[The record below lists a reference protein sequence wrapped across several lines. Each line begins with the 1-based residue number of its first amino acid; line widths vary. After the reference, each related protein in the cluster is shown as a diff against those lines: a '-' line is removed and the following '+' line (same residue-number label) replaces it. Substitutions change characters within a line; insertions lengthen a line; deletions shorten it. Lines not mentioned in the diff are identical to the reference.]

1 MNTVNLNISGLKA
14 HALGIHLLL
23 VIKHYVAGKKVG
35 SIAPEKME
43 QLRAMDQAYLKL
55 SALGECHDD
64 ETPQPI
70 ELTIPEAEA
79 MLRAFTDDAF
89 KEVALRDE
97 YYQKNSYTSYFG
109 LIYAPFLEKL
119 SAGYVEALAAA

>member
-1 MNTVNLNISGLKA
+1 MNTVNIKVSGLKA
-14 HALGIHLLL
+14 QALGIHLLL
-23 VIKHYVAGKKVG
+23 VIKHYVAGKKAG
-35 SIAPEKME
+35 SIAPESME
-43 QLRAMDQAYLKL
+43 LLRAMDQAYLKL
-55 SALGECHDD
+55 SQLGERPDD

-70 ELTIPEAEA
+70 ALTIIEAEA
-79 MLRAFTDDAF
+79 TLRAFTDDAF
-89 KEVALRDE
+89 KDPALEDE